1 MSVVAEPVEGAVGE
15 SKLKGFA
22 GKYLTVSL
30 AGEEYGLPVLQVRE
44 IIKIVDI
51 RPMPQM
57 PSHVR
62 GVVNLRGRVI
72 PIIDLRTS
80 FGFPSQ
86 DDTEHTCIV
95 VVETKRA
102 SGLLTVGF
110 VVDAV
115 SEVLQIAAGEIEATP
130 DFGVHVNTD
139 YMKAVAKVKGSVKIL
154 LDVDRV
160 LGVDSLPVAA

>member
-1 MSVVAEPVEGAVGE
+1 MSVVVEPVQGSAAE
-15 SKLKGFA
+15 SKLKELA

-30 AGEEYGLPVLQVRE
+30 AGEEYALPVLHVRE

-51 RPMPQM
+51 RRMPQM
-57 PSHVR
+57 PAHVR

-72 PIIDLRTS
+72 PIIDLRMS
-80 FGFPSQ
+80 FGFACQ

-95 VVETKRA
+95 VVETRRA

-115 SEVLQIAAGEIEATP
+115 SEVLQIAASEIEETP
-130 DFGVHVNTD
+130 DFGVAVNTG

-154 LDVDRV
+154 LNVDRV
-160 LGVDSLPVAA
+160 LGVEEMPAF